1 MPLNVRS
8 IAVSFAVICFFGL
21 SIIGWVSGLAP
32 FTCCK
37 KALVG
42 ALIAYVAASLAVKAI
57 NAILINAIITKHI
70 KKQKENAGGGKD

>member
-37 KALVG
+37 KALAG
-42 ALIAYVAASLAVKAI
+42 ALIAYVAASLAIKAI